1 MNLITIL
8 LILDR
13 NQNFS
18 NLINPLTT
26 VKSIRNSIVMPTISE
41 TEVVAAIN
49 IVKITSVEHDEVPAH
64 ILKKIYIYLSNPY
77 HILSIF
83 Q

>member
-49 IVKITSVEHDEVPAH
+49 IVKIASVGHDEVPAH
-64 ILKKIYIYLSNPY
+64 I
-77 HILSIF
+77 
-83 Q
+83 